1 MKYAKQ
7 RTPTRY
13 ATRNITRSE
22 GSEWSLSISS
32 DGSLEY
38 VGDHHVSDAFPYLAM
53 LENIRLRSPSANG

>member
-13 ATRNITRSE
+13 ATRNIARSE
-22 GSEWSLSISS
+22 GSEWSLSVRS

-38 VGDHHVSDAFPYLAM
+38 IGEHQIADAFPYLAI
-53 LENIRLRSPSANG
+53 LENMRLHSPSANG